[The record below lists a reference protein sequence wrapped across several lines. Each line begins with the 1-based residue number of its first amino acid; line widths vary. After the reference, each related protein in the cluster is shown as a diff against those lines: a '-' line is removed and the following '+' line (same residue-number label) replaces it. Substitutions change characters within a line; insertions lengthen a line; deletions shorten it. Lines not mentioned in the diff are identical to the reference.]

1 MRYTYNMVKNFIGD
15 ARFWFLTIV
24 IFGGVFAL
32 HPSLSL
38 AILDFSSLRLGLYQ
52 MAAASLLIA
61 SLPLLFTNR
70 QKFLK
75 NRYLVGGFLAI
86 FLAMFIGVFFAEAR
100 LRTILYSLSLLFLL
114 AVGLAAAAAYRQ
126 LSKNQKYK
134 FIRIGLWSGLVFGI
148 LAIAQL
154 IAATFE
160 PTGFGTLCS
169 GCKADVFGF
178 PRVNLLAAEPQFLAN
193 ALLPSFFLALFQ
205 PKSRLAQL
213 SLFFTATA
221 IALTFSRGGFLAI
234 FLAIIIF
241 IAIASIKRL
250 NISFLYKKLPLII
263 IGTFFGF
270 TLLFLS
276 ANVRYSS
283 SPFIAHNTLVSM
295 IDQLSL
301 GRIKIPQ
308 KTIVKN
314 QPAPA
319 AKNPSPRSGLGAA
332 LDTKPASPEQTFQP
346 AGFVEASANDR
357 LSASDLAIKSWLNSP
372 RTFFFG
378 VGLGNLGSFIQ
389 KHLHVSVPT
398 DQTVYIF
405 YILLLSGLGVIGLL
419 PLIITPFIILFF
431 AIKNL
436 RQAKAQFILSLTVA
450 LFIHFWFFGSFINT
464 IHCFAII
471 GIFLYNYPKDYAE
484 KV

>member
-1 MRYTYNMVKNFIGD
+1 MGD
-15 ARFWFLTIV
+15 ARFWSLAIV

-32 HPSLSL
+32 SPSISL
-38 AILDFSSLRLGLYQ
+38 AILDFPSLRLGLYQ
-52 MAAASLLIA
+52 MAAAGLLIA
-61 SLPLLFTNR
+61 SLPILFTNR

-75 NRYLVGGFLAI
+75 NRYLIGGFLAF
-86 FLAMFIGVFFAEAR
+86 FLAMTIGVFFAEAR
-100 LRTILYSLSLLFLL
+100 LRTMLYSLSLLFLL
-114 AVGLAAAAAYRQ
+114 AIGLAAAAAYRQ
-126 LSKNQKYK
+126 LSKNQKHK

-148 LAIAQL
+148 LAITQL

-178 PRVNLLAAEPQFLAN
+178 PRINLFAAEPQFLAN
-193 ALLPSFFLALFQ
+193 ALLPAFFLALFQ

-250 NISFLYKKLPLII
+250 NISFIYKKLPLII

-308 KTIVKN
+308 KTTVKN

-319 AKNPSPRSGLGAA
+319 AKNPSPHN
-332 LDTKPASPEQTFQP
+332 TPNIKPASPEQTFQP

-405 YILLLSGLGVIGLL
+405 YILLLSGLGVVGLL
-419 PLIITPFIILFF
+419 PLVITPFIVIFF

>member
-1 MRYTYNMVKNFIGD
+1 MVKDFMGD
-15 ARFWFLTIV
+15 VRFWLLAIV

-32 HPSLSL
+32 SPSLSL
-38 AILDFSSLRLGLYQ
+38 AILDFPSLRLGLYQ
-52 MAAASLLIA
+52 MSAAGLLIT
-61 SLPLLFTNR
+61 SLPLLFTNC

-75 NRYLVGGFLAI
+75 NRYLIGGFLAI
-86 FLAMFIGVFFAEAR
+86 FLAMSIGVFFAEGR

-126 LSKNQKYK
+126 LSKNQKHN

-148 LAIAQL
+148 LAIIQL

-178 PRVNLLAAEPQFLAN
+178 PRINLFAAEPQFLAN
-193 ALLPSFFLALFQ
+193 ALLPAFFLALFQ

-241 IAIASIKRL
+241 IAIASIKHL
-250 NISFLYKKLPLII
+250 NISFLYKKLPLIV

-276 ANVRYSS
+276 ANIRYSS

-308 KTIVKN
+308 KTTAKN

-319 AKNPSPRSGLGAA
+319 AKNPSQRSTP
-332 LDTKPASPEQTFQP
+332 DTKTTSPEQTFQP

-357 LSASDLAIKSWLNSP
+357 LSASNLAIKSWLSSP

-405 YILLLSGLGVIGLL
+405 YILLLSGLGVVGLL
-419 PLIITPFIILFF
+419 PLIITPFIIIFF

-436 RQAKAQFILSLTVA
+436 RRTKAQFLLSLTVA

>member
-1 MRYTYNMVKNFIGD
+1 MSD
-15 ARFWFLTIV
+15 ARFWFLAIV

-32 HPSLSL
+32 SPSISL
-38 AILDFSSLRLGLYQ
+38 AILDFPSLRLGLYQ
-52 MAAASLLIA
+52 MSAAGLLVT
-61 SLPLLFTNR
+61 SLPLLFTNCQR
-70 QKFLK
+70 FLK
-75 NRYLVGGFLAI
+75 NRYLIGGFLAI
-86 FLAMFIGVFFAEAR
+86 FLAMSIGVFFAEAR

-114 AVGLAAAAAYRQ
+114 AIGLAAAVTYRQ
-126 LSKNQKYK
+126 LSKNQKHK

-178 PRVNLLAAEPQFLAN
+178 PRINLFAAEPQFLAN
-193 ALLPSFFLALFQ
+193 ALLPAFFLALFQ
-205 PKSRLAQL
+205 PKSRLAQF

-221 IALTFSRGGFLAI
+221 IALTFSRGGVLAI

-263 IGTFFGF
+263 IGTLFGF

-276 ANVRYSS
+276 ANIRYSN

-308 KTIVKN
+308 KTAIKT
-314 QPAPA
+314 QLAPFSQQ
-319 AKNPSPRSGLGAA
+319 KTSDIKSTP
-332 LDTKPASPEQTFQP
+332 TKQDFQP
-346 AGFVEASANDR
+346 TGFVEASANDR
-357 LSASDLAIKSWLNSP
+357 LSASDLALKSWLSSP
-372 RTFFFG
+372 RTLFFG

-389 KHLHVSVPT
+389 KHLHISVPT

-405 YILLLSGLGVIGLL
+405 YILLLSGLGIVGLL
-419 PLIITPFIILFF
+419 PLILSSLTIIFF
-431 AIKNL
+431 AIKNICHP
-436 RQAKAQFILSLTVA
+436 KAQLIFSLTTA
-450 LFIHFWFFGSFINT
+450 LLIHFWFFGSFINT

>member
-1 MRYTYNMVKNFIGD
+1 M
-15 ARFWFLTIV
+15 
-24 IFGGVFAL
+24 
-32 HPSLSL
+32 S
-38 AILDFSSLRLGLYQ
+38 
-52 MAAASLLIA
+52 
-61 SLPLLFTNR
+61 
-70 QKFLK
+70 
-75 NRYLVGGFLAI
+75 
-86 FLAMFIGVFFAEAR
+86 IGVFFAEAR
-100 LRTILYSLSLLFLL
+100 LRTALYSLSLLFLL
-114 AVGLAAAAAYRQ
+114 AIGLAAAVTYRQ
-126 LSKNQKYK
+126 LSKNQKHK

-148 LAIAQL
+148 LAIIQL

-160 PTGFGTLCS
+160 PTGFGTLCP

-178 PRVNLLAAEPQFLAN
+178 PRINLFAAEPQFLAN

-308 KTIVKN
+308 KTTVKN

-319 AKNPSPRSGLGAA
+319 
-332 LDTKPASPEQTFQP
+332 TKKIGRA
-346 AGFVEASANDR
+346 
-357 LSASDLAIKSWLNSP
+357 
-372 RTFFFG
+372 
-378 VGLGNLGSFIQ
+378 
-389 KHLHVSVPT
+389 HV
-398 DQTVYIF
+398 
-405 YILLLSGLGVIGLL
+405 
-419 PLIITPFIILFF
+419 
-431 AIKNL
+431 
-436 RQAKAQFILSLTVA
+436 
-450 LFIHFWFFGSFINT
+450 
-464 IHCFAII
+464 
-471 GIFLYNYPKDYAE
+471 
-484 KV
+484 

>member
-1 MRYTYNMVKNFIGD
+1 MDD
-15 ARFWFLTIV
+15 ARFWFLAIV

-32 HPSLSL
+32 RPSLSL
-38 AILDFSSLRLGLYQ
+38 AILDFPSLRLGLYQ
-52 MAAASLLIA
+52 MAAAGLLIT

-70 QKFLK
+70 QNFLK
-75 NRYLVGGFLAI
+75 NRYLIGGFLAI
-86 FLAMFIGVFFAEAR
+86 FLAMTIGVFFAEAR
-100 LRTILYSLSLLFLL
+100 LRTILYLLSLLFLL
-114 AVGLAAAAAYRQ
+114 AIGLAAAVTYRQ
-126 LSKNQKYK
+126 LSKNQKHK

-148 LAIAQL
+148 LAITQL

-178 PRVNLLAAEPQFLAN
+178 PRINLFAAEPQFLAN
-193 ALLPSFFLALFQ
+193 TLLPAFFLALFQ

-250 NISFLYKKLPLII
+250 NISFIYKKLPLII

-308 KTIVKN
+308 KTTVKN

-319 AKNPSPRSGLGAA
+319 AKSPSPHNPP
-332 LDTKPASPEQTFQP
+332 DIKPASPEQTFQP

-436 RQAKAQFILSLTVA
+436 RQTKAQFILSLTVA

>member
-1 MRYTYNMVKNFIGD
+1 MAKNFISD
-15 ARFWFLTIV
+15 ARFWFLVIV

-32 HPSLSL
+32 SPSISL
-38 AILDFSSLRLGLYQ
+38 AILDFPSLRLGLYQ
-52 MAAASLLIA
+52 IAAAGLLVT
-61 SLPLLFTNR
+61 SLPLLFTNCQR
-70 QKFLK
+70 FLK
-75 NRYLVGGFLAI
+75 NRYLIGGFLAI
-86 FLAMFIGVFFAEAR
+86 FLAMSIGVFFAEAR

-114 AVGLAAAAAYRQ
+114 AIGLAAAVTYRQ
-126 LSKNQKYK
+126 LSKNQKHN

-148 LAIAQL
+148 LAIIQL

-178 PRVNLLAAEPQFLAN
+178 PRINLFAAEPQFLAN
-193 ALLPSFFLALFQ
+193 ALLPAFFLALFQ
-205 PKSRLAQL
+205 PKSRLAQF

-221 IALTFSRGGFLAI
+221 IALTFSRGGVLAI

-308 KTIVKN
+308 KTAIKT
-314 QPAPA
+314 QLAPFSQQ
-319 AKNPSPRSGLGAA
+319 KTSDIKSTP
-332 LDTKPASPEQTFQP
+332 TKQDFQP
-346 AGFVEASANDR
+346 TGFVEASANDR
-357 LSASDLAIKSWLNSP
+357 LSASDLALKSWLSSP
-372 RTFFFG
+372 RTLFFG

-389 KHLHVSVPT
+389 NHLHVSVPT

-405 YILLLSGLGVIGLL
+405 YILLLSGLGIVGLL
-419 PLIITPFIILFF
+419 PLILSSLTIIFF
-431 AIKNL
+431 AIKNICHP
-436 RQAKAQFILSLTVA
+436 KAQLIFSLTTA
-450 LFIHFWFFGSFINT
+450 LLIHFWFFGSFINT

>member
-1 MRYTYNMVKNFIGD
+1 MD
-15 ARFWFLTIV
+15 DSRFWFLAIV

-38 AILDFSSLRLGLYQ
+38 AILDFPSLRLGLYQ
-52 MAAASLLIA
+52 MSAAGLLVT
-61 SLPLLFTNR
+61 SLPLLFTNCQR
-70 QKFLK
+70 FLK
-75 NRYLVGGFLAI
+75 NRYLIGGFLAI
-86 FLAMFIGVFFAEAR
+86 FLAMSIGVFFAEAR

-114 AVGLAAAAAYRQ
+114 AIGLAAAVTYRQ
-126 LSKNQKYK
+126 LSKNQKHK

-178 PRVNLLAAEPQFLAN
+178 PRINLFAAEPQFLAN
-193 ALLPSFFLALFQ
+193 ALLPAFFLALFQ
-205 PKSRLAQL
+205 PKSRLAQF

-241 IAIASIKRL
+241 IAIASIKHL
-250 NISFLYKKLPLII
+250 NISFLYKKLPLTI

-308 KTIVKN
+308 KTTVKN

-319 AKNPSPRSGLGAA
+319 AKSPSPRSTLN
-332 LDTKPASPEQTFQP
+332 TKPTSPEQIFQP

-372 RTFFFG
+372 RAFFFG

-389 KHLHVSVPT
+389 KYLHVSVPT

-405 YILLLSGLGVIGLL
+405 YILLLSGLGIVGLL

-436 RQAKAQFILSLTVA
+436 RQTKAQFILSLTVA
-450 LFIHFWFFGSFINT
+450 LFTHFWFFGSFINT

>member
-1 MRYTYNMVKNFIGD
+1 MRYTYSMAKNFMGD
-15 ARFWFLTIV
+15 ARFWFLVIV

-32 HPSLSL
+32 SPSLSL
-38 AILDFSSLRLGLYQ
+38 AILDFPSLRLGLYQ
-52 MAAASLLIA
+52 MAAAGLLIT
-61 SLPLLFTNR
+61 SLPILFKKR
-70 QKFLK
+70 QNFLK
-75 NRYLVGGFLAI
+75 NRYLIGGFLAI
-86 FLAMFIGVFFAEAR
+86 FLAMAIGVFFAEAR
-100 LRTILYSLSLLFLL
+100 LRTALYSLSLLFLL
-114 AVGLAAAAAYRQ
+114 VVGLSAGVVYTE
-126 LSKNQKYK
+126 LSKTKKHRLVK
-134 FIRIGLWSGLVFGI
+134 FGLWSGLVFGI
-148 LAIAQL
+148 LAIIQL
-154 IAATFE
+154 IIATFE

-178 PRVNLLAAEPQFLAN
+178 SRINLFAAEPQFLAN
-193 ALLPSFFLALFQ
+193 ALLPAFFLALFQ
-205 PKSRLAQL
+205 PKSRLTQL
-213 SLFFTATA
+213 SLFFTTTA

-308 KTIVKN
+308 KTAIKT
-314 QPAPA
+314 QLAPSSQQ
-319 AKNPSPRSGLGAA
+319 KTSDIKSTP
-332 LDTKPASPEQTFQP
+332 TKQDFQP
-346 AGFVEASANDR
+346 TGFVEASANDR
-357 LSASDLAIKSWLNSP
+357 LSASDLALKSWLSSP
-372 RTFFFG
+372 RTLFFG

-389 KHLHVSVPT
+389 KHLHISVPT
-398 DQTVYIF
+398 DQTVYVF
-405 YILLLSGLGVIGLL
+405 YILLLSGLGIIGLL
-419 PLIITPFIILFF
+419 PLILSSTAILFF
-431 AIKNL
+431 AIKNIHHP
-436 RQAKAQFILSLTVA
+436 KAQFIFSLTTA
-450 LFIHFWFFGSFINT
+450 LLIHFWFFGSFINT

-471 GIFLYNYPKDYAE
+471 GIFLYNYPRDYAE

>member
-1 MRYTYNMVKNFIGD
+1 MGD
-15 ARFWFLTIV
+15 ARFWFLAIV

-32 HPSLSL
+32 SPSISL
-38 AILDFSSLRLGLYQ
+38 AILDFPSLRLGLYQ
-52 MAAASLLIA
+52 MAAAGLLVT

-75 NRYLVGGFLAI
+75 NRYLIGGFLAI
-86 FLAMFIGVFFAEAR
+86 LLVMSIGVFFAEAR
-100 LRTILYSLSLLFLL
+100 LRTALYSLSLLFLL
-114 AVGLAAAAAYRQ
+114 AIGLAAAVTYRQ
-126 LSKNQKYK
+126 LSKNQKHK

-148 LAIAQL
+148 LAITQL

-178 PRVNLLAAEPQFLAN
+178 PRVNLFAAEPQFLAN
-193 ALLPSFFLALFQ
+193 ALLPAFFLALFQ

-213 SLFFTATA
+213 SLFFTATS

-234 FLAIIIF
+234 FLAIIVF
-241 IAIASIKRL
+241 IAIASIKHL

-263 IGTFFGF
+263 IGTLFGF

-308 KTIVKN
+308 KTTVKN

-319 AKNPSPRSGLGAA
+319 AKSPSPHNTP
-332 LDTKPASPEQTFQP
+332 DIKPASSEQTFQP

-405 YILLLSGLGVIGLL
+405 YILLLSGLGIIGLL
-419 PLIITPFIILFF
+419 PLIITLFIILFF

>member
-1 MRYTYNMVKNFIGD
+1 MDD
-15 ARFWFLTIV
+15 ARFWFLAIV

-32 HPSLSL
+32 RPSLSL
-38 AILDFSSLRLGLYQ
+38 AILDFPSLRLGLYQ
-52 MAAASLLIA
+52 IAAVGLLVT

-75 NRYLVGGFLAI
+75 NRYLIGGFLAI
-86 FLAMFIGVFFAEAR
+86 FLAMTIGVFFAEAR
-100 LRTILYSLSLLFLL
+100 LRTILYLLSLLFLL
-114 AVGLAAAAAYRQ
+114 AIGLAAAVTYRQ
-126 LSKNQKYK
+126 LSKNQKHK

-148 LAIAQL
+148 LAITQL

-178 PRVNLLAAEPQFLAN
+178 PRINLFAAEPQFLAN
-193 ALLPSFFLALFQ
+193 TLLPAFFLALFQ

-250 NISFLYKKLPLII
+250 NISFIYKKLPLII

-308 KTIVKN
+308 KTTVKN

-319 AKNPSPRSGLGAA
+319 AKSPSPHNPP
-332 LDTKPASPEQTFQP
+332 DIKPASPEQTFQP

-405 YILLLSGLGVIGLL
+405 YILLLSGLGVVGLL

-436 RQAKAQFILSLTVA
+436 RQTKAQFILSLTVA

>member
-1 MRYTYNMVKNFIGD
+1 MGD
-15 ARFWFLTIV
+15 ARFWFLAIV

-32 HPSLSL
+32 SPSISL
-38 AILDFSSLRLGLYQ
+38 AILDFPSLRLGLYQ
-52 MAAASLLIA
+52 MAAAGLFA
-61 SLPLLFTNR
+61 TSLPLLFTNCQR
-70 QKFLK
+70 FLK
-75 NRYLVGGFLAI
+75 NRYLIGGFLAI
-86 FLAMFIGVFFAEAR
+86 FLAVSIGVFFAEAH

-114 AVGLAAAAAYRQ
+114 VVGLSAGVVYAE
-126 LSKNQKYK
+126 LSKTKKQRLAN
-134 FIRIGLWSGLVFGI
+134 IGLWSGLVFGI
-148 LAIAQL
+148 LAIIQL

-178 PRVNLLAAEPQFLAN
+178 PRINLFAAEPQFLAN
-193 ALLPSFFLALFQ
+193 ALLPAFFLALFQ
-205 PKSRLAQL
+205 PKSRLTQL
-213 SLFFTATA
+213 SLFFTTTA

-241 IAIASIKRL
+241 IAIASIKHL
-250 NISFLYKKLPLII
+250 NISFIYKKLPLII

-308 KTIVKN
+308 KTTVKN

-319 AKNPSPRSGLGAA
+319 AKSPSPRNTP
-332 LDTKPASPEQTFQP
+332 DIKPASPEQTFQP

-357 LSASDLAIKSWLNSP
+357 LSASDLAIKSWLSSP

-405 YILLLSGLGVIGLL
+405 YILLLSGLGVVGLL

-436 RQAKAQFILSLTVA
+436 RQTKAQFILSLTVA

>member
-1 MRYTYNMVKNFIGD
+1 MGD
-15 ARFWFLTIV
+15 ARFWFLAIV

-32 HPSLSL
+32 SPSISL
-38 AILDFSSLRLGLYQ
+38 AILDFPSLRLGLYQ
-52 MAAASLLIA
+52 MSAASLLVT
-61 SLPLLFTNR
+61 SLPLLFTNCQR
-70 QKFLK
+70 FLK
-75 NRYLVGGFLAI
+75 NRYLVGGSLAI
-86 FLAMFIGVFFAEAR
+86 FLAMSIGVFFAEAR

-114 AVGLAAAAAYRQ
+114 VLGLSAGVVYAE
-126 LSKNQKYK
+126 LSKTKKQRLVN
-134 FIRIGLWSGLVFGI
+134 IGLWSGLVFGI
-148 LAIAQL
+148 LAIIQL
-154 IAATFE
+154 IAAIFE

-178 PRVNLLAAEPQFLAN
+178 PRVNLFAAEPQFLAN
-193 ALLPSFFLALFQ
+193 ALLPAFFLSLFQ
-205 PKSRLAQL
+205 PKSRLAQF

-250 NISFLYKKLPLII
+250 NISFLYKKFPLII

-276 ANVRYSS
+276 ANVHYSS

-301 GRIKIPQ
+301 GQIKISQ
-308 KTIVKN
+308 KTTVKN

-319 AKNPSPRSGLGAA
+319 AKSPSPHNTP
-332 LDTKPASPEQTFQP
+332 DIKPASPEQTFQP

-357 LSASDLAIKSWLNSP
+357 LSASDLAIKSWLSSP

-405 YILLLSGLGVIGLL
+405 YILLLSGLGIIGLL
-419 PLIITPFIILFF
+419 PLIITPFIILSF

-436 RQAKAQFILSLTVA
+436 RQTKAQFILSLTIA

>member
-1 MRYTYNMVKNFIGD
+1 MVKNFTSD
-15 ARFWFLTIV
+15 ARFWFLAIV

-32 HPSLSL
+32 KPSISL
-38 AILDFSSLRLGLYQ
+38 AILDFPSLRLGLYQ
-52 MAAASLLIA
+52 MSAAGLLVT
-61 SLPLLFTNR
+61 SLPLLFTNC

-75 NRYLVGGFLAI
+75 NRYLIGGFLAI
-86 FLAMFIGVFFAEAR
+86 FLAMSIGVFFAEAR
-100 LRTILYSLSLLFLL
+100 LRTALYSLSLLFLL
-114 AVGLAAAAAYRQ
+114 AIGLAATAAYHQ
-126 LSKNQKYK
+126 LSKNQKHK

-148 LAIAQL
+148 LAIIQL

-169 GCKADVFGF
+169 GCKANVFGF
-178 PRVNLLAAEPQFLAN
+178 PRINLFAAEPQFLAN
-193 ALLPSFFLALFQ
+193 ALLPAFFLSLFQ
-205 PKSRLAQL
+205 PKSRLAQF

-250 NISFLYKKLPLII
+250 NISFLYKNLPLII

-276 ANVRYSS
+276 ANIRYGS

-308 KTIVKN
+308 KTTVKN

-319 AKNPSPRSGLGAA
+319 AKSPSPHNTP
-332 LDTKPASPEQTFQP
+332 DTKTTSPEQTFQP
-346 AGFVEASANDR
+346 TGFVEASANDR

-372 RTFFFG
+372 RAFFFG

-405 YILLLSGLGVIGLL
+405 YILLLSGLGVVGLL
-419 PLIITPFIILFF
+419 PLIVTPFIILFF

-436 RQAKAQFILSLTVA
+436 RQTKAQFILSLTIA

>member
-1 MRYTYNMVKNFIGD
+1 MGD
-15 ARFWFLTIV
+15 VRFWLLAIV

-32 HPSLSL
+32 SPSLSL
-38 AILDFSSLRLGLYQ
+38 AILDFPSLRLGLYQ
-52 MAAASLLIA
+52 MAAAGLLA
-61 SLPLLFTNR
+61 TSLPLLFTNCQR
-70 QKFLK
+70 FLK

-86 FLAMFIGVFFAEAR
+86 FLAMSIGVFFAEAR
-100 LRTILYSLSLLFLL
+100 LRTALYSLSLLFLL
-114 AVGLAAAAAYRQ
+114 AIGLAAAVTYRQ
-126 LSKNQKYK
+126 LSKNQKHK

-148 LAIAQL
+148 LAIIQL
-154 IAATFE
+154 IVATFE

-178 PRVNLLAAEPQFLAN
+178 PRVNLFAAEPQFLAN
-193 ALLPSFFLALFQ
+193 ALLPAFFLALFQ
-205 PKSRLAQL
+205 PKSRLAQF

-241 IAIASIKRL
+241 IAIASIKRF

-308 KTIVKN
+308 KTTAKD

-319 AKNPSPRSGLGAA
+319 AKNPSPHN
-332 LDTKPASPEQTFQP
+332 TPNIKPASPEQTFQP

-357 LSASDLAIKSWLNSP
+357 LSASDLAIKSWLSSP

-436 RQAKAQFILSLTVA
+436 HQTKAQFILSLTIA

>member
-1 MRYTYNMVKNFIGD
+1 MAKIFMDD
-15 ARFWFLTIV
+15 ARFWFLAIV

-32 HPSLSL
+32 SPSISL
-38 AILDFSSLRLGLYQ
+38 AILDFPSLRLGLYQ
-52 MAAASLLIA
+52 MAAAGLLVTSLQ
-61 SLPLLFTNR
+61 LLFTNR

-75 NRYLVGGFLAI
+75 NRYLIGGFLAI
-86 FLAMFIGVFFAEAR
+86 FLVMSISIFFAEAR

-114 AVGLAAAAAYRQ
+114 AIGLAAAVTYCQ
-126 LSKNQKYK
+126 LSKNQKHK

-148 LAIAQL
+148 LAIIQL

-178 PRVNLLAAEPQFLAN
+178 PRINLFAAEPQFLAN
-193 ALLPSFFLALFQ
+193 ALLPAFFLALFQ
-205 PKSRLAQL
+205 PKSRLSQL

-241 IAIASIKRL
+241 IAIASIKHL

-263 IGTFFGF
+263 IGTFFGL

-283 SPFIAHNTLVSM
+283 SPFIAHNTLASM

-308 KTIVKN
+308 KTTVKN

-319 AKNPSPRSGLGAA
+319 TKNPSQRSTP
-332 LDTKPASPEQTFQP
+332 DTKTTSPEQTFQP

-357 LSASDLAIKSWLNSP
+357 LSASDLAIKSWLSSP

-405 YILLLSGLGVIGLL
+405 YILLLSGLGVVGLL

-436 RQAKAQFILSLTVA
+436 RQTKAQFILSLTIA

>member
-1 MRYTYNMVKNFIGD
+1 MGD
-15 ARFWFLTIV
+15 ARFWSLAIV

-32 HPSLSL
+32 SPSLSL
-38 AILDFSSLRLGLYQ
+38 AILDFPSLRLGLYQ
-52 MAAASLLIA
+52 IAATGLLIA
-61 SLPLLFTNR
+61 SLPILFTNR

-75 NRYLVGGFLAI
+75 NRYLIGGFLAI
-86 FLAMFIGVFFAEAR
+86 FLAMTIGVFFAEAR

-114 AVGLAAAAAYRQ
+114 AIGLAAAVTYRQ

-169 GCKADVFGF
+169 GCKAEVFGF
-178 PRVNLLAAEPQFLAN
+178 PRVNLFAAEPQFLAN
-193 ALLPSFFLALFQ
+193 ALLPAFFLALFQ

-213 SLFFTATA
+213 SLFFTATS

-241 IAIASIKRL
+241 IAIASIKHL
-250 NISFLYKKLPLII
+250 NISFIYKKLPLII
-263 IGTFFGF
+263 IGTLFGF

-308 KTIVKN
+308 KTTVKN

-319 AKNPSPRSGLGAA
+319 AKSPSPHNTP
-332 LDTKPASPEQTFQP
+332 DIKPSSPGQTFQP

>member
-1 MRYTYNMVKNFIGD
+1 MAKNFMGD
-15 ARFWFLTIV
+15 VRFWFLAIV

-32 HPSLSL
+32 SPSLSL
-38 AILDFSSLRLGLYQ
+38 AILDFPSLRLGLYQ
-52 MAAASLLIA
+52 IVAAGLLA
-61 SLPLLFTNR
+61 TSLPLLFTNCQR
-70 QKFLK
+70 FLK
-75 NRYLVGGFLAI
+75 NRYLIGGFLAI
-86 FLAMFIGVFFAEAR
+86 FLAMSIGVFFAEAR

-114 AVGLAAAAAYRQ
+114 AIGLAAAVTYRQ
-126 LSKNQKYK
+126 LSKNQKHK

-148 LAIAQL
+148 LAIIQL

-178 PRVNLLAAEPQFLAN
+178 PRINLFAAEPQFLAN
-193 ALLPSFFLALFQ
+193 ALLPAFFLALFQ
-205 PKSRLAQL
+205 PKSRLAQF

-234 FLAIIIF
+234 FLVIIIF
-241 IAIASIKRL
+241 IAIASIKHL
-250 NISFLYKKLPLII
+250 NASFLYKKLPLTI

-283 SPFIAHNTLVSM
+283 SPFITHNTIVSM

-308 KTIVKN
+308 KTTVKN

-319 AKNPSPRSGLGAA
+319 AKSPSPHNTP
-332 LDTKPASPEQTFQP
+332 DIKPASPEQTFQP

-372 RTFFFG
+372 HTFFFG

-405 YILLLSGLGVIGLL
+405 YILLLSGLGVVGLL

-436 RQAKAQFILSLTVA
+436 RQTKAQFILSLTIA

>member
-1 MRYTYNMVKNFIGD
+1 MGD
-15 ARFWFLTIV
+15 VRFWLLAIV

-32 HPSLSL
+32 SPSLSL
-38 AILDFSSLRLGLYQ
+38 AILDFPSLRLGLYQ
-52 MAAASLLIA
+52 MSAAGLLIA
-61 SLPLLFTNR
+61 SLPLLFTNCQR
-70 QKFLK
+70 FLK
-75 NRYLVGGFLAI
+75 NRYLIGGFLAI
-86 FLAMFIGVFFAEAR
+86 LLVMSIGVFFAEGR

-126 LSKNQKYK
+126 LSKNQKHN
-134 FIRIGLWSGLVFGI
+134 FIRIGLWSSLVFGI
-148 LAIAQL
+148 LAIIQL
-154 IAATFE
+154 IAAAFE

-178 PRVNLLAAEPQFLAN
+178 PRINLFAAEPQFLAN
-193 ALLPSFFLALFQ
+193 ALLPAFFLALFQ

-250 NISFLYKKLPLII
+250 NIFFLYKKLPLII

-314 QPAPA
+314 QPAA
-319 AKNPSPRSGLGAA
+319 AENLSPETMPNTEPSPQL
-332 LDTKPASPEQTFQP
+332 FQP

-357 LSASDLAIKSWLNSP
+357 LSASNLAIKSWLNSP
-372 RTFFFG
+372 RAFFFG

-389 KHLHVSVPT
+389 KHLHISVPT

-436 RQAKAQFILSLTVA
+436 RQIKAQFILSLTIA
-450 LFIHFWFFGSFINT
+450 LLIHFWFFGSFINT

>member
-1 MRYTYNMVKNFIGD
+1 MRYTYNMVKNFMGD
-15 ARFWFLTIV
+15 ARFWFLAIV

-38 AILDFSSLRLGLYQ
+38 AILDFPSLRLGLYQ
-52 MAAASLLIA
+52 IAAAGLLIT

-70 QKFLK
+70 QNFLK
-75 NRYLVGGFLAI
+75 NRYLSGGFLAI
-86 FLAMFIGVFFAEAR
+86 FLAMAIGVFFAEAR

-114 AVGLAAAAAYRQ
+114 AIGLAAAVTYRQ
-126 LSKNQKYK
+126 LSKNQKHK

-148 LAIAQL
+148 LAIIQL

-160 PTGFGTLCS
+160 PTGFGTLCP

-178 PRVNLLAAEPQFLAN
+178 PRINLFAAEPQFLAN
-193 ALLPSFFLALFQ
+193 ALLPAFFLALFQ

-213 SLFFTATA
+213 SLFFTATS

-234 FLAIIIF
+234 FLAIIVF

-250 NISFLYKKLPLII
+250 NTSFLYKKLPLII

-308 KTIVKN
+308 KTTVKN

-319 AKNPSPRSGLGAA
+319 AKSPSPRSTLN
-332 LDTKPASPEQTFQP
+332 TKPTSPEQTFQP

-372 RTFFFG
+372 RTFLFG

-389 KHLHVSVPT
+389 KHLHVNVPT

-405 YILLLSGLGVIGLL
+405 YILLLSGLGIIGLL

-436 RQAKAQFILSLTVA
+436 RQTKAQFILSLTIA

>member
-1 MRYTYNMVKNFIGD
+1 MGD
-15 ARFWFLTIV
+15 ARFWFLAIV

-32 HPSLSL
+32 SPSISL
-38 AILDFSSLRLGLYQ
+38 AILDFPSLRLGLYQ
-52 MAAASLLIA
+52 IAAVGLLVT

-75 NRYLVGGFLAI
+75 NRYLIGGFLAI
-86 FLAMFIGVFFAEAR
+86 FLAMSIGVFFAEAR
-100 LRTILYSLSLLFLL
+100 LRTALYSLSLLFLL
-114 AVGLAAAAAYRQ
+114 AIGLAAAVTYRQ
-126 LSKNQKYK
+126 LSKNQKHK

-148 LAIAQL
+148 LAIIQL

-178 PRVNLLAAEPQFLAN
+178 PRVNLFAAEPQFLAN
-193 ALLPSFFLALFQ
+193 ALLPAFFLALFQ
-205 PKSRLAQL
+205 PKSRLAQF

-221 IALTFSRGGFLAI
+221 IALTFSRGGVLAI

-276 ANVRYSS
+276 ANIRYSS
-283 SPFIAHNTLVSM
+283 SPFIAYNTLVSM

-308 KTIVKN
+308 KTTVKN

-319 AKNPSPRSGLGAA
+319 AKSSSPHNTP
-332 LDTKPASPEQTFQP
+332 DTKPTSPEQTFQP

-378 VGLGNLGSFIQ
+378 GGLGNLGSFIQ

-436 RQAKAQFILSLTVA
+436 RQTKAQFILSLTVA

>member
-1 MRYTYNMVKNFIGD
+1 MRYTYNMVKNFMGD
-15 ARFWFLTIV
+15 ARFWSLAIV

-32 HPSLSL
+32 SPSLSL
-38 AILDFSSLRLGLYQ
+38 AILDFPSLRLGLYQ
-52 MAAASLLIA
+52 IAATGLLIA
-61 SLPLLFTNR
+61 SLPILFTNR

-75 NRYLVGGFLAI
+75 NRYLIGGFLAI
-86 FLAMFIGVFFAEAR
+86 FLAMTIGVFFAEAR

-114 AVGLAAAAAYRQ
+114 AIGLAAAVTYRQ
-126 LSKNQKYK
+126 LSKNQKHK

-178 PRVNLLAAEPQFLAN
+178 PRINLFAAEPQFLAN
-193 ALLPSFFLALFQ
+193 ALLPAFFLALFQ

-308 KTIVKN
+308 KTTVKN
-314 QPAPA
+314 QPTPA
-319 AKNPSPRSGLGAA
+319 TKSPSPRSTLN
-332 LDTKPASPEQTFQP
+332 TKPTSPEQTFQP

-389 KHLHVSVPT
+389 KHLHVNVPT

-405 YILLLSGLGVIGLL
+405 YILLLSGLGIIGLL

-450 LFIHFWFFGSFINT
+450 LFTHFWFFGSFINT

>member
-1 MRYTYNMVKNFIGD
+1 MSD
-15 ARFWFLTIV
+15 ARFWFLAIV

-32 HPSLSL
+32 SPSLSL
-38 AILDFSSLRLGLYQ
+38 AILDFPSLRLGLYQ
-52 MAAASLLIA
+52 MSAAGLLVT
-61 SLPLLFTNR
+61 SLPLLFTNCQR
-70 QKFLK
+70 FLK
-75 NRYLVGGFLAI
+75 NRYLIGGFLAI
-86 FLAMFIGVFFAEAR
+86 FLAMSIGVFFAEAR

-114 AVGLAAAAAYRQ
+114 AIGLAAAVTYRQ
-126 LSKNQKYK
+126 LSKNQKHK

-178 PRVNLLAAEPQFLAN
+178 PRINLFAAEPQFLAN
-193 ALLPSFFLALFQ
+193 ALLPAFFLALFQ

-250 NISFLYKKLPLII
+250 NISFLYKKFPLII

-308 KTIVKN
+308 KTTAKD

-319 AKNPSPRSGLGAA
+319 ANI
-332 LDTKPASPEQTFQP
+332 KPASPEQTFQP

-357 LSASDLAIKSWLNSP
+357 LSASDLAIKSWLSSP

-405 YILLLSGLGVIGLL
+405 YILLLSGLGVVGLL
-419 PLIITPFIILFF
+419 PLIITPFIIIFF

-436 RQAKAQFILSLTVA
+436 RRTKAQFILSLTIA
-450 LFIHFWFFGSFINT
+450 LFTHFWFFGSFINT

>member
-1 MRYTYNMVKNFIGD
+1 MRYTYNMVKDFMGD
-15 ARFWFLTIV
+15 VRFWLLAIV

-32 HPSLSL
+32 SPSLSL
-38 AILDFSSLRLGLYQ
+38 AILDFPSLRLGLYQ
-52 MAAASLLIA
+52 MSAAGLLVT
-61 SLPLLFTNR
+61 SLPLLFTNCQR
-70 QKFLK
+70 FLK
-75 NRYLVGGFLAI
+75 NRYLIGGFLAI
-86 FLAMFIGVFFAEAR
+86 LLVMSIGVFFAEAR
-100 LRTILYSLSLLFLL
+100 LRTALYSLSLLFLL
-114 AVGLAAAAAYRQ
+114 AIGLAAAVTYRQ
-126 LSKNQKYK
+126 LSKNQKHK

-148 LAIAQL
+148 LAITQL

-178 PRVNLLAAEPQFLAN
+178 PRINLFAAEPQFLAN
-193 ALLPSFFLALFQ
+193 ALLPAFFLALFQ
-205 PKSRLAQL
+205 PKSRLAQF

-276 ANVRYSS
+276 ANIRYSS

-308 KTIVKN
+308 KTTVKN
-314 QPAPA
+314 QPAQA
-319 AKNPSPRSGLGAA
+319 AKNPSPRSTPGA
-332 LDTKPASPEQTFQP
+332 KPTSPEQTFQP

-357 LSASDLAIKSWLNSP
+357 LSASDLAIKSWLSSP

-389 KHLHVSVPT
+389 KYLHVSVPT

-405 YILLLSGLGVIGLL
+405 YILLLSGLGVVGLL

-436 RQAKAQFILSLTVA
+436 RQTKAQFILSLTIA

>member
-1 MRYTYNMVKNFIGD
+1 MAKNFMGD
-15 ARFWFLTIV
+15 ARFWFLAIV

-32 HPSLSL
+32 QPSLSL
-38 AILDFSSLRLGLYQ
+38 AILNFPSLRLGLYQ
-52 MAAASLLIA
+52 LVAIGLVLST
-61 SLPLLFTNR
+61 LPILFKKR
-70 QKFLK
+70 QTFVK
-75 NRYLVGGFLAI
+75 NRYLISGFLAI
-86 FLAMFIGVFFAEAR
+86 FLTMLIGIFFAEAR
-100 LRTILYSLSLLFLL
+100 LRTVLYSLSLLFLL
-114 AVGLAAAAAYRQ
+114 VVGLSAGVVYAE
-126 LSKNQKYK
+126 LSKAQKNRL
-134 FIRIGLWSGLVFGI
+134 INIGLWSGLVFGS
-148 LAIAQL
+148 LAIIQL
-154 IAATFE
+154 IVATFE
-160 PTGFGTLCS
+160 PTGFGTLCP

-178 PRVNLLAAEPQFLAN
+178 PRINLLAAEPQFLAN
-193 ALLPSFFLALFQ
+193 ALLPAFFLALFQ
-205 PKSRLAQL
+205 PKPRLAQL

-241 IAIASIKRL
+241 IAIASIKHL

-276 ANVRYSS
+276 ANIRYSS

-308 KTIVKN
+308 KTVIKT

-319 AKNPSPRSGLGAA
+319 AKSPSTHNTP
-332 LDTKPASPEQTFQP
+332 DIKPASPEQTFQP

-357 LSASDLAIKSWLNSP
+357 LSASDLATKSWLSSP
-372 RTFFFG
+372 RTFLFG

-389 KHLHVSVPT
+389 NHLHISVPT

-405 YILLLSGLGVIGLL
+405 YILLLSGLGIIGLL
-419 PLIITPFIILFF
+419 PLILSSTAILLF
-431 AIKNL
+431 AIKNIHHP
-436 RQAKAQFILSLTVA
+436 KAQFIFSLTTA
-450 LFIHFWFFGSFINT
+450 LLIHFWFFGSFINT

-471 GIFLYNYPKDYAE
+471 GIFLYNYPRDYAE

>member
-1 MRYTYNMVKNFIGD
+1 MDD
-15 ARFWFLTIV
+15 ARFWFLAIV

-32 HPSLSL
+32 SPSISL
-38 AILDFSSLRLGLYQ
+38 VILDFPSLRLGLYQ
-52 MAAASLLIA
+52 IAAAGLLIT
-61 SLPLLFTNR
+61 SLPILFKKR
-70 QKFLK
+70 QTFLK
-75 NRYLVGGFLAI
+75 NRYLIGGFLAI
-86 FLAMFIGVFFAEAR
+86 FLAMAIGVFFAEAR
-100 LRTILYSLSLLFLL
+100 LRTALYSLSLLFLL
-114 AVGLAAAAAYRQ
+114 VVGLSAGVVYAE
-126 LSKNQKYK
+126 LSKAQKNRL
-134 FIRIGLWSGLVFGI
+134 INIGLWSGLVFGS
-148 LAIAQL
+148 LAIIQL

-178 PRVNLLAAEPQFLAN
+178 PRINLFAAEPQFLAN
-193 ALLPSFFLALFQ
+193 SLLPAFFLALFQ
-205 PKSRLAQL
+205 PKSRLAQF
-213 SLFFTATA
+213 SLFFTTTA

-241 IAIASIKRL
+241 IAITSIKRL
-250 NISFLYKKLPLII
+250 NTSFLYKKLPLII

-276 ANVRYSS
+276 ANIRYSS

-308 KTIVKN
+308 KTAIKT
-314 QPAPA
+314 QPAPSSQQKTSDIKA
-319 AKNPSPRSGLGAA
+319 NPPKQ
-332 LDTKPASPEQTFQP
+332 DFQP
-346 AGFVEASANDR
+346 IGFVEASANDR
-357 LSASDLAIKSWLNSP
+357 LSASDLALKSWLSSP
-372 RTFFFG
+372 RTLFFG

-389 KHLHVSVPT
+389 KYLHISVPT

-405 YILLLSGLGVIGLL
+405 YILLLSGLGIIGLL
-419 PLIITPFIILFF
+419 PLILSSLTIIFF
-431 AIKNL
+431 AIKNICHP
-436 RQAKAQFILSLTVA
+436 KAQLIFSLTTA
-450 LFIHFWFFGSFINT
+450 LLIHFWFFGSFINT

-471 GIFLYNYPKDYAE
+471 GIFLYNYPRDYAE

>member
-1 MRYTYNMVKNFIGD
+1 MVKNFIGD
-15 ARFWFLTIV
+15 ARFWFLAIV

-32 HPSLSL
+32 SPSISL
-38 AILDFSSLRLGLYQ
+38 AILDFPSLRLGLYQ
-52 MAAASLLIA
+52 MSAAGLLVT
-61 SLPLLFTNR
+61 SLPLLFTNCQR
-70 QKFLK
+70 FLK
-75 NRYLVGGFLAI
+75 NRYLIGGFLAF
-86 FLAMFIGVFFAEAR
+86 FLAMTIGVFFAEAR
-100 LRTILYSLSLLFLL
+100 LRTMLYSLSLLFLL
-114 AVGLAAAAAYRQ
+114 AIGLAAAAAYRQ
-126 LSKNQKYK
+126 LSKNQKHK

-148 LAIAQL
+148 LAITQL

-178 PRVNLLAAEPQFLAN
+178 PRINLFAAEPQFLAN
-193 ALLPSFFLALFQ
+193 ALLPAFFLALFQ

-250 NISFLYKKLPLII
+250 NISFIYKKLPLII

-308 KTIVKN
+308 KTTVKN
-314 QPAPA
+314 QPA
-319 AKNPSPRSGLGAA
+319 KNPSPHN
-332 LDTKPASPEQTFQP
+332 TPNIKPASPEQTFQP

-389 KHLHVSVPT
+389 KHLRVSVPT

-419 PLIITPFIILFF
+419 PLIIAPFIILFF

>member
-1 MRYTYNMVKNFIGD
+1 MGD
-15 ARFWFLTIV
+15 ARFWFLAIV

-32 HPSLSL
+32 SPSLSL
-38 AILDFSSLRLGLYQ
+38 AILDFPSLRLGLYQ
-52 MAAASLLIA
+52 MAATGLLA
-61 SLPLLFTNR
+61 TSLPLLFTNCQR
-70 QKFLK
+70 FLK
-75 NRYLVGGFLAI
+75 NRYLIGGFLAI
-86 FLAMFIGVFFAEAR
+86 LLVMSIGVFFAEAR
-100 LRTILYSLSLLFLL
+100 LRTALYSLSLLFLL
-114 AVGLAAAAAYRQ
+114 AIGLAAAVTYRQ
-126 LSKNQKYK
+126 LSKNQKHK

-148 LAIAQL
+148 LAIIQL

-178 PRVNLLAAEPQFLAN
+178 PRVNLFAAEPQFLAN
-193 ALLPSFFLALFQ
+193 ALLPAFFLALFQ
-205 PKSRLAQL
+205 PKSRLTQL

-276 ANVRYSS
+276 ANIRYSS

-308 KTIVKN
+308 KTTVKN
-314 QPAPA
+314 QPTQA
-319 AKNPSPRSGLGAA
+319 AKSPSPHNTP
-332 LDTKPASPEQTFQP
+332 DTKPASPEQTFQP

-357 LSASDLAIKSWLNSP
+357 LSASDLALKSWLSSP
-372 RTFFFG
+372 RTLFFG

-389 KHLHVSVPT
+389 KHLHISVPT

-436 RQAKAQFILSLTVA
+436 RQIKAQFILSLTVA

>member
-1 MRYTYNMVKNFIGD
+1 MVKDFMGD
-15 ARFWFLTIV
+15 VRFWLLAIV

-32 HPSLSL
+32 SPSLSL
-38 AILDFSSLRLGLYQ
+38 AILDFPSLRLGLYQ
-52 MAAASLLIA
+52 MSAAGLLVT
-61 SLPLLFTNR
+61 SLPLLFTNCQR
-70 QKFLK
+70 FLK
-75 NRYLVGGFLAI
+75 NRYLIGGFLAI
-86 FLAMFIGVFFAEAR
+86 LLVMSIGVFFAEAR
-100 LRTILYSLSLLFLL
+100 LRTALYSLSLLFLL
-114 AVGLAAAAAYRQ
+114 AIGLAAAVTYRQ
-126 LSKNQKYK
+126 LSKNQKHK

-148 LAIAQL
+148 LAITQL

-178 PRVNLLAAEPQFLAN
+178 PRINLFAAEPQFLAN
-193 ALLPSFFLALFQ
+193 ALLPAFFLALFQ
-205 PKSRLAQL
+205 PKSRLAQF

-276 ANVRYSS
+276 ANIRYSS

-308 KTIVKN
+308 KTTVKN
-314 QPAPA
+314 QPAQA
-319 AKNPSPRSGLGAA
+319 AKNPSPRSTPGA
-332 LDTKPASPEQTFQP
+332 KPTSPEQTFQP

-372 RTFFFG
+372 RAFFFG

-405 YILLLSGLGVIGLL
+405 YILLLSGLGIIGLL

-436 RQAKAQFILSLTVA
+436 RQTKAQFILSLTVT

>member
-1 MRYTYNMVKNFIGD
+1 MGD
-15 ARFWFLTIV
+15 ARFWFLAIV

-32 HPSLSL
+32 SPSISL
-38 AILDFSSLRLGLYQ
+38 AILDFPSLRLGLYQ
-52 MAAASLLIA
+52 IAAVGLLVT
-61 SLPLLFTNR
+61 SLPILFTNR

-75 NRYLVGGFLAI
+75 NRYLIGGFLAI
-86 FLAMFIGVFFAEAR
+86 FLAMSIGVFFAEAR

-114 AVGLAAAAAYRQ
+114 AIGLAAAAAYRQ
-126 LSKNQKYK
+126 LSKNQKHN
-134 FIRIGLWSGLVFGI
+134 FICIGLWGGLVFGI
-148 LAIAQL
+148 LAIIQL

-178 PRVNLLAAEPQFLAN
+178 PRINLFAAEPQFLAN
-193 ALLPSFFLALFQ
+193 ALLPAFFLSLFQ
-205 PKSRLAQL
+205 PKSRLAQF

-308 KTIVKN
+308 KTTVKN

-319 AKNPSPRSGLGAA
+319 TKNPSPRSTLN
-332 LDTKPASPEQTFQP
+332 TKPASPEQTFQP

-389 KHLHVSVPT
+389 KYLHVSVPT

-405 YILLLSGLGVIGLL
+405 YILLLSGLGIVGLL

-436 RQAKAQFILSLTVA
+436 RQTKAQFILSLTVA
-450 LFIHFWFFGSFINT
+450 LFTHFWFFGSFINT

>member
-1 MRYTYNMVKNFIGD
+1 MD
-15 ARFWFLTIV
+15 DSRFWFLAIV

-38 AILDFSSLRLGLYQ
+38 AILDFPSLRLGLYQ
-52 MAAASLLIA
+52 MSAAGLLVT
-61 SLPLLFTNR
+61 SLPLLFTNCQR
-70 QKFLK
+70 FLK
-75 NRYLVGGFLAI
+75 NRYLIGGFLAI
-86 FLAMFIGVFFAEAR
+86 FLAMSIGVFFAEAR

-114 AVGLAAAAAYRQ
+114 AIGLAAAVTYRQ
-126 LSKNQKYK
+126 LSKNQKHK

-178 PRVNLLAAEPQFLAN
+178 PRINLFAAEPQFLAN
-193 ALLPSFFLALFQ
+193 ALLPAFFLALFQ
-205 PKSRLAQL
+205 PKSRLAQF

-250 NISFLYKKLPLII
+250 NISFLYKKLPLTI

-276 ANVRYSS
+276 ANIRYSS

-308 KTIVKN
+308 KTTVKN

-319 AKNPSPRSGLGAA
+319 AKNPSPHNTP
-332 LDTKPASPEQTFQP
+332 DIKPASPEQTFQP

-372 RTFFFG
+372 RAFFFG

-405 YILLLSGLGVIGLL
+405 YILLLSGLGVVGLL
-419 PLIITPFIILFF
+419 PLIITPFIIIFF

-436 RQAKAQFILSLTVA
+436 RRTKAQFILSLTIA

>member
-1 MRYTYNMVKNFIGD
+1 MRYTYNMAKNFMGD
-15 ARFWFLTIV
+15 ARFWFLAIV

-38 AILDFSSLRLGLYQ
+38 AILDFPSLRLGLYQ
-52 MAAASLLIA
+52 MSAAGLLVT

-75 NRYLVGGFLAI
+75 NRYLIGGFLAI
-86 FLAMFIGVFFAEAR
+86 FLAMSIGVFFAEAR

-114 AVGLAAAAAYRQ
+114 VLGLSAGVVYAE
-126 LSKNQKYK
+126 LSKTKKQRLVN
-134 FIRIGLWSGLVFGI
+134 IGLWSGLVFGI
-148 LAIAQL
+148 LAIIQL

-178 PRVNLLAAEPQFLAN
+178 PRVNLFAAEPQFLAN
-193 ALLPSFFLALFQ
+193 ALLPAFFLSLFQ

-308 KTIVKN
+308 KTTVKN

-319 AKNPSPRSGLGAA
+319 TKNSSPHNTPG
-332 LDTKPASPEQTFQP
+332 TKSTSPEQTFQP

-357 LSASDLAIKSWLNSP
+357 LSASNLAIKSWLNSP

-405 YILLLSGLGVIGLL
+405 YILLLSGLGIIGLL
-419 PLIITPFIILFF
+419 PLIITPFIIIFF

-436 RQAKAQFILSLTVA
+436 RQIKAQFILSLTIA
-450 LFIHFWFFGSFINT
+450 LLIHFWFFGSFINT

>member
-1 MRYTYNMVKNFIGD
+1 MGD
-15 ARFWFLTIV
+15 VRFWLLAIV

-32 HPSLSL
+32 SPSLSL

-52 MAAASLLIA
+52 MAAAGLLVT
-61 SLPLLFTNR
+61 SLPLLFTNCQR
-70 QKFLK
+70 FLK
-75 NRYLVGGFLAI
+75 NRYLIGGFLAI
-86 FLAMFIGVFFAEAR
+86 LLVMSIGVFFAEAR
-100 LRTILYSLSLLFLL
+100 LRTALYSLSLLFLL
-114 AVGLAAAAAYRQ
+114 AIGLAAAVTYRQ
-126 LSKNQKYK
+126 LSKNQKHK

-148 LAIAQL
+148 LAITQL

-178 PRVNLLAAEPQFLAN
+178 PRINLFAAEPQFLAN
-193 ALLPSFFLALFQ
+193 ALLPAFFLALFQ
-205 PKSRLAQL
+205 PKSRLAQF

-276 ANVRYSS
+276 ANIRYSS

-308 KTIVKN
+308 KTTVKN
-314 QPAPA
+314 QPAQA
-319 AKNPSPRSGLGAA
+319 AKNPSPRSTPGA
-332 LDTKPASPEQTFQP
+332 KPTSPEQTFQP

-372 RTFFFG
+372 RAFFFG

-405 YILLLSGLGVIGLL
+405 YILLLSGLGIIGLL

-436 RQAKAQFILSLTVA
+436 RQTKAQFILSLTVT

>member
-1 MRYTYNMVKNFIGD
+1 MGD

-32 HPSLSL
+32 SPSISL
-38 AILDFSSLRLGLYQ
+38 AILDFPSLRLGLYQ

-61 SLPLLFTNR
+61 SLSLLFTNCQR
-70 QKFLK
+70 FLK
-75 NRYLVGGFLAI
+75 NRYLIGGFLVL
-86 FLAMFIGVFFAEAR
+86 FLAMSIGVFFAEAR

-114 AVGLAAAAAYRQ
+114 AIGLAAAVTYRQ
-126 LSKNQKYK
+126 LSKNQKHK
-134 FIRIGLWSGLVFGI
+134 FIHIGLWSGLVFGI
-148 LAIAQL
+148 LAIIQL

-160 PTGFGTLCS
+160 PTGFGTLCP
-169 GCKADVFGF
+169 GCKANVFGF
-178 PRVNLLAAEPQFLAN
+178 PRINLFAAEPQFLAN
-193 ALLPSFFLALFQ
+193 ALLPAFFLALFQ
-205 PKSRLAQL
+205 PKSRLAQF
-213 SLFFTATA
+213 SLFFNATA
-221 IALTFSRGGFLAI
+221 IALTFSRGGVLAI

-276 ANVRYSS
+276 ANIRYSS
-283 SPFIAHNTLVSM
+283 SPFIAHNTLASM

-308 KTIVKN
+308 KTTVKN

-319 AKNPSPRSGLGAA
+319 AKNPSPRSTP
-332 LDTKPASPEQTFQP
+332 DKKPTSPEQTFQP

-357 LSASDLAIKSWLNSP
+357 LSASDLAIKSWLSLP

-389 KHLHVSVPT
+389 KHLHISVPT

-436 RQAKAQFILSLTVA
+436 RQTKAQFILSLTIA

>member
-1 MRYTYNMVKNFIGD
+1 MGD
-15 ARFWFLTIV
+15 VRFWLLAIV

-32 HPSLSL
+32 SPSLSL
-38 AILDFSSLRLGLYQ
+38 AILDFPSLRLGLYQ
-52 MAAASLLIA
+52 MSAAGLLVT
-61 SLPLLFTNR
+61 SLPLLFTNCQR
-70 QKFLK
+70 FLK
-75 NRYLVGGFLAI
+75 NRYLIGGFLAI
-86 FLAMFIGVFFAEAR
+86 LLVMSIGVFFAEAR
-100 LRTILYSLSLLFLL
+100 LRTALYSLSLLFLL
-114 AVGLAAAAAYRQ
+114 AIGLAAAVTYRQ
-126 LSKNQKYK
+126 LSKNQKHK

-148 LAIAQL
+148 LAIIQL

-178 PRVNLLAAEPQFLAN
+178 PRINLFAAEPQFLAN
-193 ALLPSFFLALFQ
+193 ALLPAFFLALFQ
-205 PKSRLAQL
+205 PKSRLAQF

-250 NISFLYKKLPLII
+250 NISFLYKKLPLLI

-276 ANVRYSS
+276 ANIRYSS

-308 KTIVKN
+308 KTTVKN
-314 QPAPA
+314 QPAQA
-319 AKNPSPRSGLGAA
+319 AKNPSPRSTPGA
-332 LDTKPASPEQTFQP
+332 KPTSPEQTFQP

-357 LSASDLAIKSWLNSP
+357 LSASDLAIKSWLNSL
-372 RTFFFG
+372 RAFFFG

-405 YILLLSGLGVIGLL
+405 YILLLSGLGIIGLL

-436 RQAKAQFILSLTVA
+436 RQTKAQFILSLTVA

>member
-1 MRYTYNMVKNFIGD
+1 M
-15 ARFWFLTIV
+15 
-24 IFGGVFAL
+24 
-32 HPSLSL
+32 HPSLNL
-38 AILDFSSLRLGLYQ
+38 AILDFPSLRLGLYQ
-52 MAAASLLIA
+52 LVAVSLVLSTI
-61 SLPLLFTNR
+61 PILFKKR
-70 QKFLK
+70 QTFLK
-75 NRYLVGGFLAI
+75 NRYLICGFLAI
-86 FLAMFIGVFFAEAR
+86 FLAMAIGVFFAEAH
-100 LRTILYSLSLLFLL
+100 LRTALYSLSLLFLL
-114 AVGLAAAAAYRQ
+114 VVCLSAGVVYTE
-126 LSKNQKYK
+126 LSKTKKYRLVK
-134 FIRIGLWSGLVFGI
+134 FGLWSGLVFGI
-148 LAIAQL
+148 LAIIQL
-154 IAATFE
+154 IATTFE
-160 PTGFGTLCS
+160 PTGFGTLCP

-178 PRVNLLAAEPQFLAN
+178 PRINLFAAEPQFLAN
-193 ALLPSFFLALFQ
+193 ALLPTFFLALFQ
-205 PKSRLAQL
+205 PKSRLTQL
-213 SLFFTATA
+213 SLFFTTTA

-250 NISFLYKKLPLII
+250 NISFLYKNLPLII

-276 ANVRYSS
+276 ANIRYSS

-308 KTIVKN
+308 KTTVKN

-319 AKNPSPRSGLGAA
+319 TKNSSPRSTP
-332 LDTKPASPEQTFQP
+332 DIKPASPEQTFQP

-357 LSASDLAIKSWLNSP
+357 LSASDLAIKSWLSSP

-405 YILLLSGLGVIGLL
+405 YILLLSGLGVVGLL
-419 PLIITPFIILFF
+419 PLIITPFIIIFF

-436 RQAKAQFILSLTVA
+436 HQTKAQFILSLTIA